1 MKKLGK
7 IILALLVIACAIRS
21 LNVLAAPPT
30 EYEVKAAF
38 IHNVTKYTEWP
49 SVPAYTAN
57 TLRLCVIGQNPFG
70 IALDTLK
77 NKKVGGMAWEI
88 VPVGS
93 VTSPKECRVL
103 FIAVSESGNLRQI
116 LDGIKGSTVLTIGD
130 TEGYAEQGVMVNFY
144 LEDEMVR
151 IEVNTD
157 AAKRAGLN
165 ISSQLLKLA
174 RIVNQRGGMP

>member
-1 MKKLGK
+1 M
-7 IILALLVIACAIRS
+7 
-21 LNVLAAPPT
+21 NVLAASPT

-38 IHNVTKYTEWP
+38 IHNVAKYTEWP
-49 SVPAYTAN
+49 PVAATSSM
-57 TLRLCVIGQNPFG
+57 RLCVIGQNPFG
-70 IALDTLK
+70 NAIDTLR
-77 NKKVGGMAWEI
+77 NKKVGGLVWEI

-93 VTSPKECRVL
+93 ETNLKECRVL
-103 FIAVSESGNLRQI
+103 FIAVSESGNLKQM
-116 LDGIKGSTVLTIGD
+116 LDSIKGSAVLTVGD
-130 TEGYAEQGVMVNFY
+130 TDGYAEQGVMVNFY
-144 LEDEMVR
+144 LEDSMVR